1 MATISRRSFLQR
13 AAGIGAVGALGMAD
27 LGMLQR
33 AAWAQEVPRPVGMAM
48 HVHSSFSE
56 GNASMLAQA
65 YQAQLNDVDV
75 LWWTDHDWRMSGHGY
90 RQVVHFSGLTE
101 SENLHG
107 KLTWNISRSGSLA
120 SSNAA
125 ISSARYSAADPV
137 GTTSLRLNATSSG
150 TSLATIR
157 ATANAAGSRENLR
170 SSLAGQSIVVDV
182 FPETVGP
189 NAFLEIRVE
198 LSDQPLSGGR
208 SAGTYSIAYRI
219 GGPDAPGTRRIS
231 GRDGFI
237 GLSAPSGAW
246 STVTLTPGSDMAL
259 LWPDLITGDSSMREI
274 SFSAGSQGQA
284 PSVAYVDYLRF
295 QRAPGDQPLV
305 NQRQIMQALAVRYP
319 DIQQHQGLE
328 VSFYDHHIN
337 WFGSGFSLPNYGN
350 LPLKPSG
357 GGDAAAPELA
367 GRIHQVGGL
376 SSLNHPFGSG
386 GGGLKSQSA
395 QDSTRRALATKL
407 IGNRAYGVDI
417 IEAGYASR
425 EGIGVGGHLALWD
438 AMSRNAIF
446 LTGTGVND
454 SHGGPWKSQ
463 KNTFLT
469 WAWSPDVSED
479 SLVDALAAGRIWF
492 AEASWRGMLDLLV
505 DGVAP
510 MGSASVSG
518 LSSRSLT
525 IMATGVPS
533 GGTVRLIRGPA
544 DLAGPNAPDPGTTV
558 TSYPA
563 SQFAGGSLT
572 VPVATAT
579 SAYVRVEVVDSTGRL
594 KASSNPVWLLR
605 AAPPGGI
612 PDARTVG

>member
-1 MATISRRSFLQR
+1 MSRRSFLQR
-13 AAGIGAVGALGMAD
+13 AAGIGAAGALGMVD
-27 LGMLQR
+27 LAVLQR
-33 AAWAQEVPRPVGMAM
+33 AAWAQEVPHPVGMAM

-101 SENLHG
+101 SETLHG

-137 GTTSLRLNATSSG
+137 GTTSLCLNATSSG

-259 LWPDLITGDSSMREI
+259 LWPDLIAGDSSMREI
-274 SFSAGSQGQA
+274 SFSAGSQAQA

-446 LTGTGVND
+446 LTG
-454 SHGGPWKSQ
+454 
-463 KNTFLT
+463 
-469 WAWSPDVSED
+469 
-479 SLVDALAAGRIWF
+479 
-492 AEASWRGMLDLLV
+492 
-505 DGVAP
+505 
-510 MGSASVSG
+510 
-518 LSSRSLT
+518 
-525 IMATGVPS
+525 
-533 GGTVRLIRGPA
+533 
-544 DLAGPNAPDPGTTV
+544 
-558 TSYPA
+558 
-563 SQFAGGSLT
+563 
-572 VPVATAT
+572 
-579 SAYVRVEVVDSTGRL
+579 
-594 KASSNPVWLLR
+594 
-605 AAPPGGI
+605 
-612 PDARTVG
+612 